1 MAITSER
8 APTAGAAP
16 SPRASRRSRWAGYP
30 FVVPALLV
38 VLAVMSYPFV
48 YSVYLSFQSTPS
60 YTTQTHFNGLA
71 NYLAVL
77 HDQTFVHALEN
88 TVTWALASTVLG
100 VLLGLGAALLVQ
112 QVRLFRGPVRAA
124 LMMPYIVGYVVA
136 SYAWLWLFQG
146 EYGLINVALTSWHL
160 TSHPISFLS
169 SLTWAFPAV
178 ILANVW
184 KTFPF
189 AMVMLLA
196 GLQGI
201 PQEPVLAARLD
212 RASHWHIF
220 WEVKLPYL
228 RRVLAITTMLLA
240 FQNFNTFTIPYIMTG
255 GGPLNHTEIVSNYIY
270 NSAFTNLNFGL
281 AAAAS
286 VLVLIILMVFAV
298 FYVRA
303 LGREQ
308 VSEKGM
314 V

>member
-1 MAITSER
+1 MAVTVER
-8 APTAGAAP
+8 ALSGAA
-16 SPRASRRSRWAGYP
+16 SPPRRSRTARLAGYP
-30 FVVPALLV
+30 FVVPALMV

-48 YSVYLSFQSTPS
+48 YSVYLSFRSTPS
-60 YTTQTHFNGLA
+60 YTTATRFDGLA
-71 NYLAVL
+71 NYAAVF
-77 HDQTFVHALEN
+77 HDQTFVRALEN
-88 TVTWALASTVLG
+88 TVTWTLASTVLG

-112 QVRLFRGPVRAA
+112 QVRLFRGPVRAV

-136 SYAWLWLFQG
+136 SYAWLWMFQG
-146 EYGLINVALTSWHL
+146 EYGLINVALHSWHL
-160 TSHPISFLS
+160 TSHPVSFLS

-178 ILANVW
+178 ILANLW

-196 GLQGI
+196 GLQGV
-201 PQEPVLAARLD
+201 PTEPVLAARLD
-212 RASHWHIF
+212 RASHWRIF

-228 RRVLAITTMLLA
+228 RRVLVVTTMLLA
-240 FQNFNTFTIPYIMTG
+240 FQNFNTFTIPFIMTG

-270 NSAFTNLNFGL
+270 DSAFTNLNFGL

-286 VLVLIILMVFAV
+286 VIVIIILMVFAV

-308 VSEKGM
+308 ASDRAM

>member
-1 MAITSER
+1 MAITAER
-8 APTAGAAP
+8 AAP
-16 SPRASRRSRWAGYP
+16 SAAPSSTVSRTARFAGYP
-30 FVVPALLV
+30 FVAPALVV

-60 YTTQTHFNGLA
+60 YTTATRFDGLA

-77 HDQTFVHALEN
+77 HDQTFIQALEN
-88 TVTWALASTVLG
+88 TLIWTVASTVLG

-112 QVRLFRGPVRAA
+112 QLRLFRGPIRAA
-124 LMMPYIVGYVVA
+124 LMLPYIVGYVVA

-146 EYGLINVALTSWHL
+146 EYGLINVALQSWHL

-169 SLTWAFPAV
+169 SLTWAFPSV
-178 ILANVW
+178 ILANIW

-196 GLQGI
+196 GLQGV
-201 PQEPVLAARLD
+201 PNEPVLAARLD
-212 RASHWHIF
+212 RASHWRIF

-228 RRVLAITTMLLA
+228 RRVLVITTMLLA

-270 NSAFTNLNFGL
+270 DSAFTNLNFGL

-286 VLVLIILMVFAV
+286 IIVIIILMIFAV

-308 VSEKGM
+308 ASDRRM

>member
-1 MAITSER
+1 
-8 APTAGAAP
+8 
-16 SPRASRRSRWAGYP
+16 
-30 FVVPALLV
+30 
-38 VLAVMSYPFV
+38 MSYPFV

-60 YTTQTHFNGLA
+60 YTTATHFDGLA

-77 HDQTFVHALEN
+77 HDHTFIQALEN
-88 TVTWALASTVLG
+88 TFTWTVASTVLG
-100 VLLGLGAALLVQ
+100 ILLGLGAALLVQ
-112 QVRLFRGPVRAA
+112 QLRLFRGPIRAA
-124 LMMPYIVGYVVA
+124 LMLPYIVGYVVA

-146 EYGLINVALTSWHL
+146 EYGLINVALQSWHL
-160 TSHPISFLS
+160 TSHPVSFLS

-178 ILANVW
+178 ILANIW

-196 GLQGI
+196 GLQGV
-201 PQEPVLAARLD
+201 PSEPVLAARLD
-212 RASHWHIF
+212 RASHWRIF

-228 RRVLAITTMLLA
+228 RRVLVITTMLLA

-270 NSAFTNLNFGL
+270 DSAFTNLNFGL

-286 VLVLIILMVFAV
+286 VIVIVILMIFAV

-308 VSEKGM
+308 ASDRRM

>member
-1 MAITSER
+1 MAITAER
-8 APTAGAAP
+8 AAP
-16 SPRASRRSRWAGYP
+16 SAAPSSTVSRTARFAGYP
-30 FVVPALLV
+30 FVVPALVV

-60 YTTQTHFNGLA
+60 YTTATRFDGLA

-77 HDQTFVHALEN
+77 HDHTFIQALEN
-88 TVTWALASTVLG
+88 TLTWAVASTVLG

-112 QVRLFRGPVRAA
+112 QLRLFRGPIRAA
-124 LMMPYIVGYVVA
+124 LMLPYIVGYVVA

-146 EYGLINVALTSWHL
+146 EYGLINVTLQSWHL

-178 ILANVW
+178 ILANIW

-196 GLQGI
+196 GLQGV
-201 PQEPVLAARLD
+201 PNEPVLAARLD
-212 RASHWHIF
+212 RASHWRIF

-228 RRVLAITTMLLA
+228 RRVLVITTMLLA

-270 NSAFTNLNFGL
+270 DSAFTNLNFGL

-286 VLVLIILMVFAV
+286 IIVIIILMIFAV

-308 VSEKGM
+308 ASDRRM

>member
-1 MAITSER
+1 MAITAER
-8 APTAGAAP
+8 AVHSAAP
-16 SPRASRRSRWAGYP
+16 TSKRTASARFAGYP
-30 FVVPALLV
+30 FVIPALVV

-48 YSVYLSFQSTPS
+48 YSVYLSFRSTPS
-60 YTTQTHFNGLA
+60 YTTATRFDGLA

-77 HDQTFVHALEN
+77 HDQTFIQALEN
-88 TVTWALASTVLG
+88 TLTWTAASTVIG

-112 QVRLFRGPVRAA
+112 QLRLFRGPIRAA
-124 LMMPYIVGYVVA
+124 LMLPYIVGYVVA

-146 EYGLINVALTSWHL
+146 EYGLINVTLQSWHL
-160 TSHPISFLS
+160 TSRPISFLS

-196 GLQGI
+196 GLQGV
-201 PQEPVLAARLD
+201 PAEPVLAARLD
-212 RASHWHIF
+212 RASHWRIF

-228 RRVLAITTMLLA
+228 RRVLVITTMLLA

-270 NSAFTNLNFGL
+270 DSAFTKLNFGL

-286 VLVLIILMVFAV
+286 VIVIIILMVFAV

-308 VSEKGM
+308 VSDRRM

>member
-1 MAITSER
+1 MAITAER
-8 APTAGAAP
+8 AAPGAAP
-16 SPRASRRSRWAGYP
+16 PPTVSRTARFAGYP
-30 FVVPALLV
+30 FVVPALVV

-48 YSVYLSFQSTPS
+48 YSVYLRFQSTPS
-60 YTTQTHFNGLA
+60 YTTATHFDGLA

-77 HDQTFVHALEN
+77 HDHTFIQALEN
-88 TVTWALASTVLG
+88 TFTWTVASTVLG
-100 VLLGLGAALLVQ
+100 ILLGLGAALLVQ
-112 QVRLFRGPVRAA
+112 QLRLFRGPIRAA
-124 LMMPYIVGYVVA
+124 LMLPYIVGYVVA

-146 EYGLINVALTSWHL
+146 EYGLINVALQSWHL
-160 TSHPISFLS
+160 TSHPVSFLS

-178 ILANVW
+178 ILANIW

-196 GLQGI
+196 GLQGV
-201 PQEPVLAARLD
+201 PRGPVLAARLD
-212 RASHWHIF
+212 RASHWRIF

-228 RRVLAITTMLLA
+228 RRVLVITTMLLA

-270 NSAFTNLNFGL
+270 GSAFTNLNFGL

-286 VLVLIILMVFAV
+286 VIVIVILMIFAV

-308 VSEKGM
+308 ASDRRM

>member
-1 MAITSER
+1 MAITAER
-8 APTAGAAP
+8 TAAGAAP
-16 SPRASRRSRWAGYP
+16 ASAAPRGARFAGYP

-48 YSVYLSFQSTPS
+48 YSVYLSFRSTPS
-60 YTTQTHFNGLA
+60 YTTQTRFAGMA

-77 HDQTFVHALEN
+77 HDQTFVRALEN
-88 TVTWALASTVLG
+88 TLSWAVASTIIG

-112 QVRLFRGPVRAA
+112 QLRFFRGPIRAA

-146 EYGLINVALTSWHL
+146 EYGLINVALMSWHV

-196 GLQGI
+196 GLQGV

-212 RASHWHIF
+212 RASHWRIF

-228 RRVLAITTMLLA
+228 RRVLVITTMLLA

-286 VLVLIILMVFAV
+286 VIVIIILMIFAV

-308 VSEKGM
+308 ASDKGM

>member
-1 MAITSER
+1 MAITAEQTL
-8 APTAGAAP
+8 PGTV
-16 SPRASRRSRWAGYP
+16 SPPRKSRVARFAGYP
-30 FVVPALLV
+30 FVVPALAV
-38 VLAVMSYPFV
+38 VLAVMSYPFA
-48 YSVYLSFQSTPS
+48 YSVYLSFRSTPS
-60 YTTQTHFNGLA
+60 YTTATTFDGLA
-71 NYLAVL
+71 NYAAVL
-77 HDQTFVHALEN
+77 HDQTFLRSLEN
-88 TVTWALASTVLG
+88 TASWTLASTVIG

-112 QVRLFRGPVRAA
+112 QLRLFRGPIRAA
-124 LMMPYIVGYVVA
+124 LMLPYIVGYVVA

-146 EYGLINVALTSWHL
+146 EYGLINVTLQSWHL
-160 TSHPISFLS
+160 TSHPVSFLS

-196 GLQGI
+196 GLQGV
-201 PQEPVLAARLD
+201 PSEPVLAARLD
-212 RASHWHIF
+212 RASHWRIF

-228 RRVLAITTMLLA
+228 RRVLAITTMPLA

-286 VLVLIILMVFAV
+286 VIVIIILMIFAV

-303 LGREQ
+303 MGRDR
-308 VSEKGM
+308 VGDRKM

>member
-1 MAITSER
+1 MAITAER
-8 APTAGAAP
+8 AAPGAAP
-16 SPRASRRSRWAGYP
+16 PPTVSRTARFAGYP
-30 FVVPALLV
+30 FVVPALVV

-60 YTTQTHFNGLA
+60 YTTATHFDGLA

-77 HDQTFVHALEN
+77 HDHTFIQALEN
-88 TVTWALASTVLG
+88 TFTWTVASTVLG
-100 VLLGLGAALLVQ
+100 ILLGLGAALLVQ
-112 QVRLFRGPVRAA
+112 QLRLFRGPIRAA
-124 LMMPYIVGYVVA
+124 LMLPYIVGYVVA

-146 EYGLINVALTSWHL
+146 EYGLINVTLQSWHL
-160 TSHPISFLS
+160 TSQPISFLS

-178 ILANVW
+178 ILANIW

-196 GLQGI
+196 GLQGV
-201 PQEPVLAARLD
+201 PNEPVLAARLD
-212 RASHWHIF
+212 RASHWRIF

-228 RRVLAITTMLLA
+228 RRVLVITTMLLA

-270 NSAFTNLNFGL
+270 DSAFTNLNFGL

-286 VLVLIILMVFAV
+286 VIVIIILMIFAV

-308 VSEKGM
+308 ASDRRIV
-314 V
+314 

>member
-1 MAITSER
+1 MAITAER
-8 APTAGAAP
+8 AAP
-16 SPRASRRSRWAGYP
+16 SAAPSSTVSRTARFAGYP
-30 FVVPALLV
+30 FVAPALVV

-60 YTTQTHFNGLA
+60 YTTATRFDGLA

-77 HDQTFVHALEN
+77 HDHTFIQALEN
-88 TVTWALASTVLG
+88 TLIWTVASTVLG

-112 QVRLFRGPVRAA
+112 QLRLFRGPIRAA
-124 LMMPYIVGYVVA
+124 LMLPYIVGYVVA

-146 EYGLINVALTSWHL
+146 EYGLINVALQSWHL

-178 ILANVW
+178 ILANIW

-196 GLQGI
+196 GLQGV
-201 PQEPVLAARLD
+201 PNEPVLAARLD
-212 RASHWHIF
+212 RASHWRIF

-228 RRVLAITTMLLA
+228 RRVLVITTMLLA

-270 NSAFTNLNFGL
+270 DSAFTNLNFGL

-286 VLVLIILMVFAV
+286 IIVIIILMIFAV

-308 VSEKGM
+308 ASDRRM

>member
-1 MAITSER
+1 MAITAEQ
-8 APTAGAAP
+8 ALTGAAP
-16 SPRASRRSRWAGYP
+16 PPRRSYAARFAGYP
-30 FVVPALLV
+30 FVVPALVV

-48 YSVYLSFQSTPS
+48 YSVYLSFRSTPS
-60 YTTQTHFNGLA
+60 YTTATTFAGLA
-71 NYLAVL
+71 NYVKVL
-77 HDQTFVHALEN
+77 HDQTFVQALGN

-112 QVRLFRGPVRAA
+112 QLRFGRGPIRAV
-124 LMMPYIVGYVVA
+124 LMLPYIVGYVVA
-136 SYAWLWLFQG
+136 SYAWLWLYQG
-146 EYGLINVALTSWHL
+146 EYGLINVTLQSWHL

-178 ILANVW
+178 ILTNVW

-196 GLQGI
+196 GLQGV
-201 PQEPVLAARLD
+201 PAEPVLAARLD
-212 RASHWHIF
+212 RASHWRIF

-228 RRVLAITTMLLA
+228 RRVLVITTMLLA
-240 FQNFNTFTIPYIMTG
+240 FQNFNTFTIPYIMTS

-286 VLVLIILMVFAV
+286 VIVIIILMVFAV

-303 LGREQ
+303 LGRQ
-308 VSEKGM
+308 DASDRAM

>member
-1 MAITSER
+1 MAITAER
-8 APTAGAAP
+8 AAP
-16 SPRASRRSRWAGYP
+16 SAAPSSTVSRTARFAGYP
-30 FVVPALLV
+30 FVVPALVV

-60 YTTQTHFNGLA
+60 YTTATRFDGLA

-77 HDQTFVHALEN
+77 HDHTFIQALEN
-88 TVTWALASTVLG
+88 TLTWAAASTVLG

-112 QVRLFRGPVRAA
+112 QLRLFRGPIRAA
-124 LMMPYIVGYVVA
+124 LMLPYIVGYVVA

-146 EYGLINVALTSWHL
+146 EYGLINVTLQSWHL

-178 ILANVW
+178 ILANIW

-196 GLQGI
+196 GLQGV
-201 PQEPVLAARLD
+201 PNEPVLAARLD
-212 RASHWHIF
+212 RASHWRIF

-228 RRVLAITTMLLA
+228 RRVLVITTMLLA

-270 NSAFTNLNFGL
+270 DSAFTNLNFGL

-286 VLVLIILMVFAV
+286 IVVIIILMIFAV

-308 VSEKGM
+308 ASDRRM